1 MYQLSEE
8 QKNTLDELI
17 LEICEEEEVINNPDL
32 DWFELDYMD
41 SLSFVELIVDLSD
54 AFDIVI
60 TPTEFEREEVSTLRK
75 VEAIVCE
82 KLAEKA

>member
-1 MYQLSEE
+1 MYQLNEE
-8 QKNTLDELI
+8 QKQILNELI
-17 LEICEEEEVINNPDL
+17 LDICEEEEVINNPDL

-75 VEAIVCE
+75 VENIICA
-82 KLAEKA
+82 KLEEKA

>member
-1 MYQLSEE
+1 
-8 QKNTLDELI
+8 
-17 LEICEEEEVINNPDL
+17 
-32 DWFELDYMD
+32 MD

-75 VEAIVCE
+75 VENIICA
-82 KLAEKA
+82 KLEEKA